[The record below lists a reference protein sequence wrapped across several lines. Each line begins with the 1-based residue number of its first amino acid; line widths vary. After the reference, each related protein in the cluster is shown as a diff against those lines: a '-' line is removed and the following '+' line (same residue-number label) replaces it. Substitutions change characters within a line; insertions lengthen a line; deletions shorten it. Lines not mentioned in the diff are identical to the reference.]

1 MRLTNNMIL
10 KRYMR
15 NLNTSFK
22 TLNKLSDISRL
33 AAVGI
38 KASENPAAALKA
50 FNVRK
55 RFVQNRDLQG
65 QSS

>member
-22 TLNKLSDISRL
+22 TLNKLSDISASQQL
-33 AAVGI
+33 YK
-38 KASENPAAALKA
+38 KASENPA
-50 FNVRK
+50 RH
-55 RFVQNRDLQG
+55 
-65 QSS
+65 